1 MVVDARPDVVVVPFR
16 APPRRKLSACPRLD
30 RIVLE
35 KNPRSTRSNFAS
47 PPYCILIVGNSG
59 QVRGKRLTP
68 RMPRISHG
76 SFFHR
81 RTHFPRAR
89 SICRA
94 LSLFESCSGN
104 FDSSQHR
111 PVLFLLIQN
120 NSPPPSTLRDDY
132 RGRLLACLYVRYSF
146 D

>member
-68 RMPRISHG
+68 ANATNLSRIIFPS
-76 SFFHR
+76 
-81 RTHFPRAR
+81 TH
-89 SICRA
+89 A
-94 LSLFESCSGN
+94 LSRVLAPYVELSLYSKVVPETLTPRNTDLF
-104 FDSSQHR
+104 F
-111 PVLFLLIQN
+111 F
-120 NSPPPSTLRDDY
+120 
-132 RGRLLACLYVRYSF
+132 F
-146 D
+146 